1 MIYGQKAPLQANP
14 RIGLVVYLSYT
25 KTLYYEIN
33 IREIPAYGNIGVHF
47 ECTMRNLQQSS
58 FIRFVSVFGTRRQP

>member
-33 IREIPAYGNIGVHF
+33 IREIPAYGNIGLHVA
-47 ECTMRNLQQSS
+47 CTMWNFQQPS
-58 FIRFVSVFGTRRQP
+58 FNRFVTVFGTRRKP